1 MKSRSRP
8 RAYVYVRVYICMH
21 ACMHVWICMYAY
33 CDTYVCACVSMYVF
47 RLSNARTHARTHART
62 DGQMRTD
69 THTQTKLSAAESRP
83 STRDDRAWRPWRT
96 ATGSCATNRNNSRRK
111 RAPLSLPRPTPSQ
124 AQVRGTQA
132 GREAGASPVLRRFC
146 CRRRFCLV
154 RRGLGWRRRE
164 RVHGEAM
171 APGEDRWCARVLVA
185 KDMCS

>member
-1 MKSRSRP
+1 MCVCKH
-8 RAYVYVRVYICMH
+8 VRVPP
-21 ACMHVWICMYAY
+21 VQ
-33 CDTYVCACVSMYVF
+33 
-47 RLSNARTHARTHART
+47 RTHARTHARTDGRT

-83 STRDDRAWRPWRT
+83 SARDDRAWRPWRT

-132 GREAGASPVLRRFC
+132 GREVGASPVLRRFC

-154 RRGLGWRRRE
+154 RRGLGWRPRE

-171 APGEDRWCARVLVA
+171 APGEDRWCARVLLQRICVH
-185 KDMCS
+185 DHSRTL